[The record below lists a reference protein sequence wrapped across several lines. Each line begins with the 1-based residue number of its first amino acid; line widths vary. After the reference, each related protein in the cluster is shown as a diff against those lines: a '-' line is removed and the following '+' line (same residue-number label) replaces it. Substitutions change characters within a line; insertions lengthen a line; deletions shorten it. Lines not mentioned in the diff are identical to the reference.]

1 MKLSQI
7 LFEQYESAKSM
18 EDIIVEMLEEIEA
31 EIGEQFEIRSIKY
44 GGDQDYRIILYIPS
58 IEQSISE
65 HMSLPNKPMFLA
77 ADKERIKK
85 KLLKM
90 INVSKR
96 NEEKFLAVEYW
107 ERFLMRVKDLLGDSV
122 AREVE
127 AEMSANS
134 DTMFGFYLN
143 LRDNWEGAVTI
154 DMKYDKRTGE
164 IDLDIWYDEEGYW
177 HKRADLME
185 DFQGSLDSLAKWV
198 VREAEAFIDMNG
210 LNR

>member
-7 LFEQYESAKSM
+7 LFETYETTKSM
-18 EDIIVEMLEEIEA
+18 EDIIVEMLEEIES

-44 GGDQDYRIILYIPS
+44 GGDQDYHIILYVPS
-58 IEQSISE
+58 IEQT
-65 HMSLPNKPMFLA
+65 LTDRLDYPVKPKFLA
-77 ADKERIKK
+77 ADKKRLKE

-107 ERFLMRVKDLLGDSV
+107 ERFLIRVKDLLGDSV
-122 AREVE
+122 ASEVE

-154 DMKYDKRTGE
+154 DMKYNKRTGE

-185 DFQGSLDSLAKWV
+185 DFQGSLDSLAKWI